1 MVHSTILRQAVGY
14 WCSPVKADENDR
26 SKIVAMI
33 IAAHHYAA
41 VRCWLPGEPASQ
53 VQAVSSGKEEGP
65 DTHAQSMVLLG
76 KHVTFVA
83 SVADNAPAG
92 LDATGDFE
100 TTYLQPLKIIDGVP
114 EKIADI
120 HPYAKMALGVL
131 SAASKS
137 LKQSATNQSIVFSR
151 NWPKFIAS

>member
-1 MVHSTILRQAVGY
+1 MR
-14 WCSPVKADENDR
+14 
-26 SKIVAMI
+26 VAMI
-33 IAAHHYAA
+33 IAAHHYVA
-41 VRCWLPGEPASQ
+41 VRCWLPGEPASRQ
-53 VQAVSSGKEEGP
+53 VQAVPSGKEEGP
-65 DTHAQSMVLLG
+65 DTQSVDAELQGACDSAQSMVLLG
-76 KHVTFVA
+76 KHMTSVA
-83 SVADNAPAG
+83 SAADNAPAG

-100 TTYLQPLKIIDGVP
+100 TTYLQPLKIIDGIP

-137 LKQSATNQSIVFSR
+137 LKQSATNRLIVFSR